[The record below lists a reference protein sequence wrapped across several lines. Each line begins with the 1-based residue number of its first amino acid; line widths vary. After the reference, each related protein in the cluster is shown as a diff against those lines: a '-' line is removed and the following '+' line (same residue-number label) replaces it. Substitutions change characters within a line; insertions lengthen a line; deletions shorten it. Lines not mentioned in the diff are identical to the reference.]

1 MLIASCP
8 LRISL
13 LGGSTDLE
21 DFIQEHNS
29 GQVISFPVNLYTYVA
44 INKRHDDI
52 FLIQYAKEETVTN
65 ISEIKNDVV
74 KVVLEY
80 FNINSPL
87 TITLTS
93 DIPSYGS
100 GLAASSSFMI
110 SMIKVISSYKGLNL
124 SDMEICNLALKLE
137 RKFNPLVGRQDT
149 VGCGIKGFKHLFFDK
164 KSNLPQIKLYN
175 HSYFD
180 NFSLQ
185 LISAGQGR
193 KSTDVL
199 KSLQLDKRICL
210 YEDVD
215 AGDKF
220 IQSGDYDELNSL
232 VLEAWIKKKKTSSL
246 IANSDVLKIEAKL
259 EHLMNSG
266 IAAYKLCGAGNG
278 GYMLVIKQKDYHI
291 SSSLDP
297 GFMGTG
303 IDIDIDNR
311 GLSLWDL

>member
-1 MLIASCP
+1 MLVSSCP

-21 DFIQEHNS
+21 DFIEENNS

-44 INKRHDDI
+44 INERHDDI
-52 FLIQYAKEETVTN
+52 FLIQYAKEESVSN

-80 FNINSPL
+80 FNVNSPL
-87 TITLTS
+87 TITLTA
-93 DIPSYGS
+93 DIPSHGS

-124 SDMEICNLALKLE
+124 GDMEICNLALKLE
-137 RKFNPLVGRQDT
+137 RQFNPLVGRQDT
-149 VGCGIKGFKHLFFDK
+149 VGCGIKGFKHLFFNK
-164 KSNLPQIKLYN
+164 KSNLSRIKLYN
-175 HSYFD
+175 HSYFE
-180 NFSLQ
+180 NFSFQ

-215 AGDKF
+215 AGDKS
-220 IQSGDYDELNSL
+220 IQAGNYDELNSL
-232 VLEAWIKKKKTSSL
+232 ILETWIKKKETSSL
-246 IANSDVLKIEAKL
+246 IVNSDVLKIEEKIKS
-259 EHLMNSG
+259 LMNSG
-266 IAAYKLCGAGNG
+266 VVSYKLCGAGNG
-278 GYMLVIKQKDYHI
+278 GYMLVVKQKD
-291 SSSLDP
+291 SSFDLP
-297 GFMGTG
+297 G
-303 IDIDIDNR
+303 INVNIDNR
-311 GLSLWDL
+311 GLSLWNL